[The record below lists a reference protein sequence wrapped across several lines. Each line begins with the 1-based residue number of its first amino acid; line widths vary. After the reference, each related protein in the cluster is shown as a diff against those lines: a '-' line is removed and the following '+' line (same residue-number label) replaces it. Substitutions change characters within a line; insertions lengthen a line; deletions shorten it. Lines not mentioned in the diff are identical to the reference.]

1 MSRTSNQLLTG
12 EMLTCRRAGTSSAA
26 HGIDN
31 ISDIQIEQ
39 VRIEAAPRQQARA
52 SQMERMTIDN
62 CQTLRLAPSV
72 WFILFGYVK
81 ERTNLHQFPIQG
93 NHCKTP

>member
-62 CQTLRLAPSV
+62 YGTIRLSPSV
-72 WFILFGYVK
+72 PIILFENEK
-81 ERTNLHQFPIQG
+81 EQI
-93 NHCKTP
+93 